1 MDKLCMPFQC
11 TVDEIIHLKSGLHIS
26 RKQVVI
32 KPWNLR
38 STESIKTRF
47 GTKPHHGQ
55 LPLFSLSL
63 SPRDKLNSETL
74 VAWLLLKALR
84 FNVLKGAFSGCPRPN
99 VWCEYWRPKD
109 SITWEKLLIW
119 SWSHDQ
125 PNLPPH
131 MFFQKKKTK
140 DVHHQQSFGISIL
153 TKWSAPQMSI

>member
-1 MDKLCMPFQC
+1 MKP
-11 TVDEIIHLKSGLHIS
+11 EIYRIHKNTIRH
-26 RKQVVI
+26 QT
-32 KPWNLR
+32 PPR
-38 STESIKTRF
+38 STSSF
-47 GTKPHHGQ
+47 
-55 LPLFSLSL
+55 LSL

-131 MFFQKKKTK
+131 MFFQKKNEGRSSSTIIW
-140 DVHHQQSFGISIL
+140 DLHTYQVICSPNVHIERDDLKEKRNWSIFQPL
-153 TKWSAPQMSI
+153 IFQGG